1 MKFTVL
7 ASGSKGNC
15 SLIETENTRIII
27 DAGAGKK
34 YCRQCFDLLG
44 VDYEKCDGLLLTHSH
59 SDHIKSIEM
68 FEMLDIYAPFEV
80 MSVRDER
87 FVVPLHPFTVGDL
100 TIMAFPLSH
109 DVFTV
114 GYLLF
119 DGTSTLCYL
128 TDTGYVSKANRDLI
142 RGADYY
148 VFESNYDLEM
158 LMNSDR
164 PLYLKQRINSD
175 VGHLSN
181 EDSSDILCEVITQNT
196 KEIVLAHISQE
207 CNDPEIA
214 YYTLRNKLI
223 NRPDIRIGVAKQNEM
238 FFGGDVNNG

>member
-15 SLIETENTRIII
+15 TLVETGSTKIII
-27 DAGAGKK
+27 DAGAGRK
-34 YCRQCFDLLG
+34 YCRQCFDILG
-44 VDYEKCDGLLLTHSH
+44 VDYTGCDGLLLTHSH
-59 SDHIKSIEM
+59 SDHIKNIEM

-80 MSVRDER
+80 MSVRNEK
-87 FVVPLHPFTVGDL
+87 FVVPLHPFTLGEL
-100 TIMAFPLSH
+100 TVMAFPLSH

-119 DGTSTLCYL
+119 DGKSTLCYL

-148 VFESNYDLEM
+148 IFESNYDLDM
-158 LMNSDR
+158 LMNSSR

-175 VGHLSN
+175 EGHLSN
-181 EDSSDILCEVITQNT
+181 EDSSDILQEVISEKTR
-196 KEIVLAHISQE
+196 EIVLAHLSQE

-214 YYTLRNKLI
+214 YYTLRNKLL

-238 FFGGDVNNG
+238 FVGGDM